1 MKSISI
7 QIIETYKRLL
17 DMGLNIG
24 SEGNISVKK
33 RQSLYYS
40 FRNRY

>member
-24 SEGNISVKK
+24 SEGNISVEK
-33 RQSLYYS
+33 RRLESILLLQE
-40 FRNRY
+40 